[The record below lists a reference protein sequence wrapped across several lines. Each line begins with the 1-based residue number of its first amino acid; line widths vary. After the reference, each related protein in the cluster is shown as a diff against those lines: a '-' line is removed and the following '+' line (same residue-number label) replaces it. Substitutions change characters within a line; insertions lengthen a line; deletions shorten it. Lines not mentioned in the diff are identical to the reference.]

1 MIRKEMYKLL
11 VKELM
16 KIEEIQHVD
25 LWNHNVEFIED
36 ETVWARPAV
45 FVEFATILYTPIA
58 HGSEYRVND
67 LIVRLHVVTDWKGAY
82 SVDTGFNEEA
92 LEVFDLCEKIH
103 KQLLTVKSD
112 VFKELD
118 RVESMTNHNHEDI
131 IDNIEE
137 YHCVGIKSL

>member
-11 VKELM
+11 VTELK
-16 KIEEIQHVD
+16 KIEEIKHID

-45 FVEFATILYTPIA
+45 FIEFAPILYTPIA
-58 HGSEYRVND
+58 HEAEYRVND

-103 KQLLTVKSD
+103 KQLLTVKSGA
-112 VFKELD
+112 FKELD
-118 RVESMTNHNHEDI
+118 RVESCTNHNHEDI

>member
-1 MIRKEMYKLL
+1 MYKLL
-11 VKELM
+11 VNELK

-36 ETVWARPAV
+36 ETPWARPAV
-45 FVEFATILYTPIA
+45 FVEFAPLLYSAIA
-58 HGSEYRVND
+58 HGAEYRVND
-67 LIVRLHVVTDWKGAY
+67 LIFRLHVVTDWKGVY
-82 SVDTGFNEEA
+82 RVDTGFNEEA

-103 KQLLTVKSD
+103 RQLLTVKSD

-118 RVESMTNHNHEDI
+118 RVESSTNHNHEDI

-137 YHCVGIKSL
+137 YRCVGIKSL